1 MAYEDV
7 YLKILI
13 INEWTLTHFSCV
25 SLTKTYQKIS
35 SYNSVQEILGVIY
48 LRFLLKLCNSIKK
61 KGELNLAWGET
72 YIRLDIR
79 VFLRGFSSAEV
90 TLCVRKMITT
100 VI

>member
-61 KGELNLAWGET
+61 KGGTELSLG
-72 YIRLDIR
+72 
-79 VFLRGFSSAEV
+79 
-90 TLCVRKMITT
+90 
-100 VI
+100 